1 MSKPAHK
8 RFVLFTAFKK
18 KYRFI
23 VYNGPALGFALL
35 IFVMSSVPG
44 YKLPDIGFDFGD
56 KIVHSLEFGLF
67 GIFLYRAFRYSLT
80 FSRPYLLTLFVG
92 LPYAAL
98 DEIHQLF
105 VPGRF
110 STIGD
115 FTADAVG
122 IIIFAGISA
131 WMNPLKKSISK
142 QPEIPDAS

>member
-1 MSKPAHK
+1 MSKPAHT
-8 RFVLFTAFKK
+8 RSVLFTASKK
-18 KYRFI
+18 INRFL

-35 IFVMSSVPG
+35 IFVMSSLPG
-44 YKLPDIGFDFGD
+44 YKLPDIGFDFSD

-67 GIFLYRAFRYSLT
+67 GIFLYRAFRYSLI

-92 LPYAAL
+92 LPYAVL

-110 STIGD
+110 SSIGD
-115 FTADAVG
+115 FTADAIG

-131 WMNPLKKSISK
+131 WMNPLKKDISK
-142 QPEIPDAS
+142 QPEISDTN

>member
-1 MSKPAHK
+1 M
-8 RFVLFTAFKK
+8 FTAFKE
-18 KYRFI
+18 KYRFL

-35 IFVMSSVPG
+35 IFVMSSLPG
-44 YKLPDIGFDFGD
+44 YKLPNIGFEFGD

-67 GIFLYRAFRYSLT
+67 GIFLYRAFRYSFT

-98 DEIHQLF
+98 DEIHQLL

-110 STIGD
+110 SSIGD
-115 FTADAVG
+115 FTADAIG

-131 WMNPLKKSISK
+131 RLNPLKKDLLK